1 MASPNLLVDSHC
13 HIDFPDFSEDL
24 DGVLERAAEKDVAY
38 LLCVSVELG
47 KFQRIKALTQAYSH
61 VFSSIGTHPNSDCL
75 LSGEPRVDDLVEGS
89 QDPGVVAIG
98 ETGLDYFRSKGDL
111 GWQKDRFRVHIRAAK
126 IAKLPLIVH
135 SRSAKED
142 TIEILRSEGA
152 DECSGVMHCFTEDW
166 PMAVAALNLGFYIS
180 FSGIVTFR
188 NALDLQ
194 AVARRVPADRLLVET
209 DAPYLSPVPMRGKRN
224 EPSFVRYTAE
234 FLARLRGESAEV
246 LSEETTKNFFRL
258 FRKATKSSE
267 LEFGKGALKR
277 K

>member
-38 LLCVSVELG
+38 LLCVSVELE

-89 QDPGVVAIG
+89 RDRGVVAVG

-166 PMAVAALNLGFYIS
+166 PMAVAALDLGFYIS

-209 DAPYLSPVPMRGKRN
+209 DSPYLSPVPMRGKRN
-224 EPSFVRYTAE
+224 EPAFVRYTAE
-234 FLARLRGESAEV
+234 FLARLREEPAER
-246 LSEETTKNFFRL
+246 LFEQTTENFFRL
-258 FRKATKSSE
+258 FRKATKSNE
-267 LEFGKGALKR
+267 LDLDEGR
-277 K
+277 TET

>member
-1 MASPNLLVDSHC
+1 MAPPNLLVDSHC

-47 KFQRIKALTQAYSH
+47 KFQRIKALTQTYSH

-89 QDPGVVAIG
+89 RDRGVVAVG

-111 GWQKDRFRVHIRAAK
+111 GWQKDRLRVHIRAAK

-135 SRSAKED
+135 SRNAKED

-166 PMAVAALNLGFYIS
+166 PMAFAALNLGFYIS

-188 NALDLQ
+188 NALGLQ

-209 DAPYLSPVPMRGKRN
+209 DSPYLSPVPMRGKRN
-224 EPSFVRYTAE
+224 EPAYVRYTAE
-234 FLARLRGESAEV
+234 FLAELRGEPMVRVAQQ
-246 LSEETTKNFFRL
+246 TTENFFRL
-258 FRKATKSSE
+258 FKMATGIRE
-267 LEFGKGALKR
+267 ER
-277 K
+277 

>member
-24 DGVLERAAEKDVAY
+24 DGVLERAAENDVAY
-38 LLCVSVELG
+38 LLCVSVELE
-47 KFQRIKALTQAYSH
+47 KFERIKALTQAYSH

-89 QDPGVVAIG
+89 RDRGVVAVG

-194 AVARRVPADRLLVET
+194 AVARKVPADRLLVET
-209 DAPYLSPVPMRGKRN
+209 DSPYLSPVPMRGKRN
-224 EPSFVRYTAE
+224 EPAFVRYTAE
-234 FLARLRGESAEV
+234 FLARLRGEPAEG
-246 LSEETTKNFFRL
+246 LSEQTTNNFFRL

-267 LEFGKGALKR
+267 LDLDKGHMET
-277 K
+277 

>member
-38 LLCVSVELG
+38 LLCVSVELE

-89 QDPGVVAIG
+89 RDRGVVAVG

-209 DAPYLSPVPMRGKRN
+209 DSPYLSPVPMRGKRN
-224 EPSFVRYTAE
+224 EPAFVRYTAE
-234 FLARLRGESAEV
+234 FLARLRGEPAEG
-246 LSEETTKNFFRL
+246 LSEQTTKNFFRL
-258 FRKATKSSE
+258 FGRATKSSE
-267 LEFGKGALKR
+267 LDLAKGR
-277 K
+277 TET

>member
-38 LLCVSVELG
+38 LLCVSVELE

-89 QDPGVVAIG
+89 RDRGVVAVG
-98 ETGLDYFRSKGDL
+98 ETGLDYFRSEGDL

-166 PMAVAALNLGFYIS
+166 PMAVAALNLGFFIS

-209 DAPYLSPVPMRGKRN
+209 DSPYLSPVPMRGKRN
-224 EPSFVRYTAE
+224 EPAFVRYTAE
-234 FLARLRGESAEV
+234 FLARLRGEPAEG
-246 LSEETTKNFFRL
+246 LSEQTTQNFFRL

-267 LEFGKGALKR
+267 LNLDVGRIET
-277 K
+277 

>member
-1 MASPNLLVDSHC
+1 MAPPNLLVDSHC

-38 LLCVSVELG
+38 LLCVSVELE

-89 QDPGVVAIG
+89 RDRGVVAVG
-98 ETGLDYFRSKGDL
+98 ETGLDYFRSEGDL
-111 GWQKDRFRVHIRAAK
+111 GWQQDRFRVHIRAAK

-209 DAPYLSPVPMRGKRN
+209 DSPYLSPVPMRGKRN
-224 EPSFVRYTAE
+224 EPAFVRYTAE
-234 FLARLRGESAEV
+234 FLARLRGEPAEG
-246 LSEETTKNFFRL
+246 LSEQTTENFFRL
-258 FRKATKSSE
+258 FRKAAKSNE
-267 LEFGKGALKR
+267 LDLDEGR
-277 K
+277 IET

>member
-13 HIDFPDFSEDL
+13 HKDFPDFSEDL
-24 DGVLERAAEKDVAY
+24 DRVLERAAEKDVAY
-38 LLCVSVELG
+38 LLCVSVELE

-89 QDPGVVAIG
+89 QDRGVVAVG

-111 GWQKDRFRVHIRAAK
+111 GWQKDRFRGHIRAAR
-126 IAKLPLIVH
+126 IAELPLIVH
-135 SRSAKED
+135 SRNAKED

-166 PMAVAALNLGFYIS
+166 PMAVAALDLGFYIS

-209 DAPYLSPVPMRGKRN
+209 DSPYLSPVPMRGKRN
-224 EPSFVRYTAE
+224 EPAFVRYTAE
-234 FLARLRGESAEV
+234 FLARLRGEPAEG
-246 LSEETTKNFFRL
+246 LSEQTTKNFFRL
-258 FRKATKSSE
+258 FRKATRSSE
-267 LEFGKGALKR
+267 LDLDKGR
-277 K
+277 TDT

>member
-1 MASPNLLVDSHC
+1 MAPPNLLVDSHC

-24 DGVLERAAEKDVAY
+24 DGVLERAAENDVAY
-38 LLCVSVELG
+38 LLCVSVELE
-47 KFQRIKALTQAYSH
+47 KFKRIKALTQAYSH

-75 LSGEPRVDDLVEGS
+75 LSGEPRVEDLVEGS
-89 QDPGVVAIG
+89 RDRGVVAVG

-111 GWQKDRFRVHIRAAK
+111 GWQKDRFRSHIRAAK

-135 SRSAKED
+135 SRDAKED

-209 DAPYLSPVPMRGKRN
+209 DSPYLSPVPMRGKRN
-224 EPSFVRYTAE
+224 EPAFVRYTAE
-234 FLARLRGESAEV
+234 FLARLRGERAEV
-246 LSEETTKNFFRL
+246 LAEQTTSNFFQL
-258 FRKATKSSE
+258 FEKASMSNE
-267 LEFGKGALKR
+267 LDLDLGPIET
-277 K
+277 

>member
-24 DGVLERAAEKDVAY
+24 DGVLERAAENDVAY
-38 LLCVSVELG
+38 LLCVSVELE

-75 LSGEPRVDDLVEGS
+75 LSGEPRVEDLVEGS
-89 QDPGVVAIG
+89 RDRGVVAVG

-166 PMAVAALNLGFYIS
+166 PMAVSALDLGFYIS

-194 AVARRVPADRLLVET
+194 AVARRVPGDRLLVET
-209 DAPYLSPVPMRGKRN
+209 DSPYLSPVPMRGKRN
-224 EPSFVRYTAE
+224 EPAFVRYTAE
-234 FLARLRGESAEV
+234 FLARLRGEPAEA
-246 LSEETTKNFFRL
+246 LSEQTTKNFFRL
-258 FRKATKSSE
+258 FKKARKSSE
-267 LEFGKGALKR
+267 LDLDKR
-277 K
+277 PNET

>member
-38 LLCVSVELG
+38 LLCVSVELE
-47 KFQRIKALTQAYSH
+47 KFQRIKALTQIYSH

-89 QDPGVVAIG
+89 RDRGVVAVG

-135 SRSAKED
+135 SRSARED

-152 DECSGVMHCFTEDW
+152 DECCGVMHCFTEDW
-166 PMAVAALNLGFYIS
+166 PMAVAALDLGFYIS

-209 DAPYLSPVPMRGKRN
+209 DSPYLSPVPMRGKRN
-224 EPSFVRYTAE
+224 EPAFVRYTAE
-234 FLARLRGESAEV
+234 FLARLRGEPAEG
-246 LSEETTKNFFRL
+246 LSEQTTENFFRL
-258 FRKATKSSE
+258 FKMATGHEKVNRDGIE
-267 LEFGKGALKR
+267 T
-277 K
+277 